1 MNVNFYVNNSFD
13 NVLNKNLTQVF
24 SLDLTLRYGFNLH
37 TTQIKINTTE
47 NVEGVNYCYVEEVG
61 RYFFIESIEKVAANL
76 YSLELVCDYLMTFK
90 SEINS
95 TQFDFK
101 TPISSGDFGEV
112 TINSNGAFE
121 VVKVESDVTFTNGN
135 TYLLNV
141 LGNF

>member
-1 MNVNFYVNNSFD
+1 MNTIFYTNNSFD

-24 SLDLTLRYGFNLH
+24 NLDLNLRFDFNLH
-37 TTQIKINTTE
+37 STEIKIVYTGNIDD
-47 NVEGVNYCYVEEVG
+47 VNYCYISEVD
-61 RYFFIESIEKVAANL
+61 RYYFIESIEQVAANL
-76 YSLELVCDYLMTFK
+76 YTLKLVCDYLMTFK

-101 TPISSGDFGEV
+101 TPIGSGDFGEV
-112 TINSNGAFE
+112 KINSNGAFE

-141 LGNF
+141 LGDF